1 MGSPKRSVTSCGL
14 PSKKVFG
21 NRDTMGFAGWMPY
34 VGVDEAKKFPDI
46 LFKLVAEMIGTM
58 FLVLV
63 GCGSCFPG
71 GSDDA
76 AYVRIALC
84 FGVTVATIAQ
94 SIGHISGCHINPAVT
109 LGLFFGGKI
118 GLINSILYIVAQLIG
133 GLIGAGLL
141 KAFLGELAT
150 GGVGVTA
157 LGTHKVT
164 INDVVTKVPISVG
177 QGFGIEF
184 FITFVL
190 VLVVFASA
198 ADDNNTPS
206 VKGSAPLAI
215 GLSITTC
222 HLFAIPLTGSSMNPA
237 RSFGSNVVFGKME
250 NLWLYFLGPILGG
263 ITAAI
268 VYQLC
273 FQAPE
278 IPKTKTLAEAHE
290 LDQLKKV
297 ENTA

>member
-21 NRDTMGFAGWMPY
+21 NRDTMGYIAWVPY
-34 VGVDEAKKFPDI
+34 IGVDEAKKFPDI

-63 GCGSCFPG
+63 GCGSCFGPASG
-71 GSDDA
+71 DA
-76 AYVRIALC
+76 GYVRITLC

-141 KAFLGELAT
+141 KAFLGELVPEA
-150 GGVGVTA
+150 GVGVTA
-157 LGTHKVT
+157 LGTKASLKMDH
-164 INDVVTKVPISVG
+164 DISIG

-190 VLVVFASA
+190 VLFVFASA

-237 RSFGSNVVFGKME
+237 RSFGSNAVMGVWE
-250 NLWLYFLGPILGG
+250 NHWVYWAGPILGG
-263 ITAAI
+263 VAAALI
-268 VYQLC
+268 YQLLLA
-273 FQAPE
+273 APE
-278 IPKTKTLAEAHE
+278 KVAEKGEYSA
-290 LDQLKKV
+290 V
-297 ENTA
+297 EMKDKDVA

>member
-1 MGSPKRSVTSCGL
+1 MGPKRSVTSCGL

-21 NRDTMGFAGWMPY
+21 NRDTMGYNAWVPY

-63 GCGSCFPG
+63 GCGSCFGAG
-71 GSDDA
+71 GDDA

-94 SIGHISGCHINPAVT
+94 SIGPISGCHINPAVT

-141 KAFLGELAT
+141 KAFLGELVPPVT
-150 GGVGVTA
+150 DNGTKGGVGVTV
-157 LGTHKVT
+157 L
-164 INDVVTKVPISVG
+164 NPNISVG

-198 ADDNNTPS
+198 ADDNNSPS

-222 HLFAIPLTGSSMNPA
+222 H
-237 RSFGSNVVFGKME
+237 
-250 NLWLYFLGPILGG
+250 
-263 ITAAI
+263 
-268 VYQLC
+268 
-273 FQAPE
+273 
-278 IPKTKTLAEAHE
+278 
-290 LDQLKKV
+290 
-297 ENTA
+297 

>member
-1 MGSPKRSVTSCGL
+1 
-14 PSKKVFG
+14 
-21 NRDTMGFAGWMPY
+21 MGFAAWKPY
-34 VGVDEAKKFPDI
+34 VGVEETKQ
-46 LFKLVAEMIGTM
+46 LQTVFKLIAELIGTM

-63 GCGSCFPG
+63 GCGSCFKADG
-71 GSDDA
+71 DA
-76 AYVRIALC
+76 GYVRIALC

-118 GLINSILYIVAQLIG
+118 GLINSLLYIVVQCIG
-133 GLIGAGLL
+133 GLIGAALL
-141 KAFLGELAT
+141 KAFLGDLVDPAK
-150 GGVGVTA
+150 GVGVTS
-157 LGTHKVT
+157 L
-164 INDVVTKVPISVG
+164 NDQISVG

-198 ADDNNTPS
+198 ADGNNSPN

-237 RSFGSNVVFGKME
+237 RSFGSNIVFAKTE

-263 ITAAI
+263 ITAAL

-273 FQAPE
+273 FQADP
-278 IPKTKTLAEAHE
+278 PKAKSEEYELAPTK
-290 LDQLKKV
+290 D
-297 ENTA
+297 TA

>member
-1 MGSPKRSVTSCGL
+1 MGYNAWV
-14 PSKKVFG
+14 
-21 NRDTMGFAGWMPY
+21 PY

-63 GCGSCFPG
+63 GCGSCFGAG
-71 GSDDA
+71 GDDA

-150 GGVGVTA
+150 GGVGVTG
-157 LGTHKVT
+157 LGTHNVT
-164 INDVVTKVPISVG
+164 INGALEEVPISVG

-278 IPKTKTLAEAHE
+278 IPKTKTLTEAHE
-290 LDQLKKV
+290 LDPLKKV

>member
-1 MGSPKRSVTSCGL
+1 M
-14 PSKKVFG
+14 
-21 NRDTMGFAGWMPY
+21 
-34 VGVDEAKKFPDI
+34 
-46 LFKLVAEMIGTM
+46 
-58 FLVLV
+58 
-63 GCGSCFPG
+63 
-71 GSDDA
+71 
-76 AYVRIALC
+76 
-84 FGVTVATIAQ
+84 
-94 SIGHISGCHINPAVT
+94 
-109 LGLFFGGKI
+109 
-118 GLINSILYIVAQLIG
+118 
-133 GLIGAGLL
+133 
-141 KAFLGELAT
+141 GELVPEA
-150 GGVGVTA
+150 GVGVTV
-157 LGTHKVT
+157 LGIHTNNVGT
-164 INDVVTKVPISVG
+164 DVPISVG

-278 IPKTKTLAEAHE
+278 IPKTKTEAHE
-290 LDQLKKV
+290 LDPLKKV

>member
-21 NRDTMGFAGWMPY
+21 NRDTMGYIAWVPY
-34 VGVDEAKKFPDI
+34 IGVDEAKKFPDI

-63 GCGSCFPG
+63 GCGSCFGPASG
-71 GSDDA
+71 DA
-76 AYVRIALC
+76 GYVRIALC
-84 FGVTVATIAQ
+84 FGVTVATFAQ

-141 KAFLGELAT
+141 KAFLGELVPEA
-150 GGVGVTA
+150 GVGVTA
-157 LGTHKVT
+157 LGTKASLKMDH
-164 INDVVTKVPISVG
+164 DISIG

-237 RSFGSNVVFGKME
+237 RSFGSNAVMGVWE
-250 NLWLYFLGPILGG
+250 NHWVYWAGPILGG
-263 ITAAI
+263 VAAALI
-268 VYQLC
+268 YQLLLA
-273 FQAPE
+273 APE
-278 IPKTKTLAEAHE
+278 KVAEKGEYSA
-290 LDQLKKV
+290 V
-297 ENTA
+297 EMKDKDVA

>member
-1 MGSPKRSVTSCGL
+1 MG
-14 PSKKVFG
+14 
-21 NRDTMGFAGWMPY
+21 
-34 VGVDEAKKFPDI
+34 
-46 LFKLVAEMIGTM
+46 

-63 GCGSCFPG
+63 GCGSCFGDHSASP
-71 GSDDA
+71 DA
-76 AYVRIALC
+76 GYVRIALC

-141 KAFLGELAT
+141 KAFLGELA
-150 GGVGVTA
+150 GDGVGYTA
-157 LGTHKVT
+157 LGTKPTLAH
-164 INDVVTKVPISVG
+164 DISIG

-222 HLFAIPLTGSSMNPA
+222 HLFAIPLT
-237 RSFGSNVVFGKME
+237 
-250 NLWLYFLGPILGG
+250 
-263 ITAAI
+263 
-268 VYQLC
+268 
-273 FQAPE
+273 
-278 IPKTKTLAEAHE
+278 
-290 LDQLKKV
+290 
-297 ENTA
+297 

>member
-1 MGSPKRSVTSCGL
+1 MGSPMRSVTSCGL

-21 NRDTMGFAGWMPY
+21 NRDTMGYIAWMPY
-34 VGVDEAKKFPDI
+34 VGVEEAKNFPDI

-63 GCGSCFPG
+63 GCGSCFGANPDKDG
-71 GSDDA
+71 DDVGDTPDA
-76 AYVRIALC
+76 AYVRITLC

-141 KAFLGELAT
+141 KAFLGELVPKAD
-150 GGVGVTA
+150 GVGVTK
-157 LGTHKVT
+157 LT
-164 INDVVTKVPISVG
+164 NISVG

-237 RSFGSNVVFGKME
+237 RTLGPSIVF
-250 NLWLYFLGPILGG
+250 NSWAIHWVYWVGPILGG
-263 ITAAI
+263 VTAALI
-268 VYQLC
+268 YQLILK
-273 FQAPE
+273 APE
-278 IPKTKTLAEAHE
+278 KAKYDGVARNE
-290 LDQLKKV
+290 V
-297 ENTA
+297 

>member
-1 MGSPKRSVTSCGL
+1 MGKRSVTSCGL

-21 NRDTMGFAGWMPY
+21 NRDTMGYLAWMPY

-63 GCGSCFPG
+63 GCGSCFGAG
-71 GSDDA
+71 GDA
-76 AYVRIALC
+76 GYVRIALC

-141 KAFLGELAT
+141 KAFLGELVVPED
-150 GGVGVTA
+150 GVGVTA
-157 LGTHKVT
+157 LSVFKVT
-164 INDVVTKVPISVG
+164 IDNVITDVPISVG

-215 GLSITTC
+215 
-222 HLFAIPLTGSSMNPA
+222 
-237 RSFGSNVVFGKME
+237 
-250 NLWLYFLGPILGG
+250 
-263 ITAAI
+263 
-268 VYQLC
+268 
-273 FQAPE
+273 
-278 IPKTKTLAEAHE
+278 
-290 LDQLKKV
+290 
-297 ENTA
+297 

>member
-14 PSKKVFG
+14 PSKKEFG
-21 NRDTMGFAGWMPY
+21 NRDTMGYNAWVPY

-63 GCGSCFPG
+63 GCGSCFGNDTPTG
-71 GSDDA
+71 DA
-76 AYVRIALC
+76 GYVRIALC

-141 KAFLGELAT
+141 KAFLGALVPVVNEAGT
-150 GGVGVTA
+150 KGGVGVTA
-157 LGTHKVT
+157 L
-164 INDVVTKVPISVG
+164 NPEISAG

-278 IPKTKTLAEAHE
+278 IPKTLTEAHE
-290 LDQLKKV
+290 LDPLKKV

>member
-1 MGSPKRSVTSCGL
+1 MGKRSVTSCGL

-21 NRDTMGFAGWMPY
+21 NRDTMGYLAWMPY

-63 GCGSCFPG
+63 GCGSCFGAG
-71 GSDDA
+71 GDA
-76 AYVRIALC
+76 GYVRIALC

-141 KAFLGELAT
+141 KAFLGDLVREA
-150 GGVGVTA
+150 GVGVTK
-157 LGTHKVT
+157 LGTHANNVGT
-164 INDVVTKVPISVG
+164 NAPLSVG

-190 VLVVFASA
+190 GWLSLL
-198 ADDNNTPS
+198 
-206 VKGSAPLAI
+206 PL
-215 GLSITTC
+215 LMITTPPVSKD
-222 HLFAIPLTGSSMNPA
+222 L
-237 RSFGSNVVFGKME
+237 
-250 NLWLYFLGPILGG
+250 
-263 ITAAI
+263 
-268 VYQLC
+268 
-273 FQAPE
+273 
-278 IPKTKTLAEAHE
+278 
-290 LDQLKKV
+290 
-297 ENTA
+297 

>member
-21 NRDTMGFAGWMPY
+21 NRDNMGFATWVPY
-34 VGVDEAKKFPDI
+34 VGVEEAKKFPDI

-63 GCGSCFPG
+63 GCGSCFGAG
-71 GSDDA
+71 GDA
-76 AYVRIALC
+76 GYVRIALC

-141 KAFLGELAT
+141 KAFLGELA
-150 GGVGVTA
+150 GVDGVGYTA
-157 LGTHKVT
+157 LGTKPKLAHDIT
-164 INDVVTKVPISVG
+164 IG

-190 VLVVFASA
+190 
-198 ADDNNTPS
+198 
-206 VKGSAPLAI
+206 
-215 GLSITTC
+215 
-222 HLFAIPLTGSSMNPA
+222 
-237 RSFGSNVVFGKME
+237 
-250 NLWLYFLGPILGG
+250 
-263 ITAAI
+263 
-268 VYQLC
+268 
-273 FQAPE
+273 
-278 IPKTKTLAEAHE
+278 
-290 LDQLKKV
+290 
-297 ENTA
+297 